1 MSITYRLTLAGDVP
15 LEQLAALV
23 APEATETT
31 TYSGDRMLSAD
42 LNEECGYAVSI
53 VAGSQGYYG
62 AEDDGGVAWEWEPAT
77 YADIDFHMHKDTL
90 MDKGRP
96 RMLRTVGRVLASRP
110 EDAALVLNDNW
121 LMLTRV
127 NGTIRRHNEAD
138 WYDEAYDSFLPR

>member
-1 MSITYRLTLAGDVP
+1 
-15 LEQLAALV
+15 
-23 APEATETT
+23 
-31 TYSGDRMLSAD
+31 MLNVY

-62 AEDDGGVAWEWEPAT
+62 AEDDGGAPWEWEPET
-77 YADIDFHMHKDTL
+77 YVDVDFHMRKDTL
-90 MDKGRP
+90 TDKGRP
-96 RMLRTVGRVLASRP
+96 HMLRTVGRVLADRP

-127 NGTIRRHNEAD
+127 DGTIRRHNEAD